1 MNENSSDRRGLHLA
15 LGFATTVVMWAIGYV
30 AMMRPGMVA
39 GEILFGAMFV
49 ALFLGGLIAGRLT
62 PTSGRADGA
71 RAGIKIGLVSAT
83 VNLLVVGS
91 LFGRD
96 TGSDLWVQLAIWVG
110 GLYAAS
116 LICAAIGGA
125 VGGGGSRWQSKFP
138 ATALFGAI
146 TAATIFLL
154 LVTGGLVTGLEAGL
168 AVPDWPNSF
177 GHNMLLYPISQM
189 KGGVYYEHAHRLYG
203 MLVGLSAI
211 TLLTLVAR
219 FESGRLVRTLAVI
232 GFLMVCVQGL
242 MGGLRVTGHIT
253 LSQDAVNLAPSVPL
267 AVAHG
272 VFGQM
277 VFATFCLI
285 AVLCGRRWK
294 GDFVPLDGA
303 ASKGRALSAAL
314 VVILLM
320 QLISGAMYRHY
331 QIPVLDGP
339 PTYPKWAMHLHLTW
353 AAVALI
359 STLMVGMR
367 AMSIPKFLRPIPQL
381 GHGILMLVGIQV
393 AFGIGA
399 LVLVITRKTAEIP
412 ISEVVFTSLHQ
423 STGALL
429 LATSVMIAAWWRRL
443 TVSASAASSVLPTST
458 VAQA

>member
-1 MNENSSDRRGLHLA
+1 MNQPSSDRRGLHLA

-62 PTSGRADGA
+62 PTSSRADGA
-71 RAGIKIGLVSAT
+71 RAGIKVALVSAT

-96 TGSDLWVQLAIWVG
+96 TGSELWVQLAIWVG

-242 MGGLRVTGHIT
+242 MGGLRYWSHHAFARR
-253 LSQDAVNLAPSVPL
+253 SQSCAECSTCSCARSFWPN
-267 AVAHG
+267 G
-272 VFGQM
+272 
-277 VFATFCLI
+277 
-285 AVLCGRRWK
+285 LCN
-294 GDFVPLDGA
+294 
-303 ASKGRALSAAL
+303 
-314 VVILLM
+314 ILFD
-320 QLISGAMYRHY
+320 RC
-331 QIPVLDGP
+331 P
-339 PTYPKWAMHLHLTW
+339 
-353 AAVALI
+353 
-359 STLMVGMR
+359 
-367 AMSIPKFLRPIPQL
+367 LRPPL
-381 GHGILMLVGIQV
+381 E
-393 AFGIGA
+393 
-399 LVLVITRKTAEIP
+399 R
-412 ISEVVFTSLHQ
+412 
-423 STGALL
+423 
-429 LATSVMIAAWWRRL
+429 
-443 TVSASAASSVLPTST
+443 
-458 VAQA
+458 